1 MLTWFLNPWMLL
13 GGLAIASPILI
24 HLLNKRRFKIVE
36 WAAMDF
42 LFEADKKN
50 RRRVQLENFILL
62 ALRCLALLL
71 LALLLAR
78 PFLPS
83 GVSQLLQKAQR
94 FERVLVIDDSL
105 SQRVL
110 NGTLPAMQM
119 TTRAVRDLVTDLA
132 NSDDTEE
139 YLTVMLTSVPD
150 QPVLSNEPLN
160 GSTVGTIVQTL
171 DDLTCSD
178 QVADYRASMEQL
190 RQYVSGS
197 SDGLNRVAYV
207 FSDMRSRD
215 WESVDSGDAESLPN
229 RLLNDAAEM
238 TAGCFLIDTGSS
250 MDGNLAVTAVRP
262 DSNLVADKVM
272 RFSVDVT
279 NYGTRIV
286 QNVRLLMQVDQNQPA
301 YEIVP
306 SIAPGETETIAFRHV
321 FARRKKERFGV
332 DDEEDDAGLPFVSYR
347 VSVEIDRPSLDEK
360 SLESDQMIEDSSAI
374 FAARI
379 MDGIPVLLVDG
390 DPSAAAERSETHYL
404 RSVGVPGT
412 GLEID
417 VATVSEFET
426 ATLSRYSV
434 IFLCNVD
441 EASLERMGSL
451 ETWVREGGSLVL
463 MPGNRVRAETFN
475 QSFFNDGEGL
485 SPLKLRSMAGDP
497 TMNRWVNFEVNPQI
511 HPALRVIVESDA
523 SSLGNVD
530 VFSWWTS
537 ELNEQLANKTVSV
550 PLRLTDKDHSIAMVD
565 RSWGSGDVIVF
576 TIPGDGDWSMW
587 PSSPTFAPVVIDLVD
602 YLVGQSSDSASISPG
617 DAIRYPIDVSVYDPR
632 VALRDPDNERIEAI
646 ARPAEEGE
654 SGRKSVMYQVSFDDV
669 RKRGF
674 HTLELKRK
682 GDPGRPVEPVL
693 FATNLDPRESDLT
706 RLSPASL
713 EGDFF
718 SSKVNRVSMTQ
729 LGQQSVA
736 GANTEIWMSLLM
748 LVFGVLMLEQF
759 LGWFWGRGR

>member
-62 ALRCLALLL
+62 ALRCLIMLL

-78 PFLPS
+78 PLLPS
-83 GVSQLLQKAQR
+83 GVSDVLQKAQR

-110 NGTLPAMQM
+110 NGPLPAMQV

-132 NSDDTEE
+132 NSEDTEE
-139 YLTVMLTSVPD
+139 YLTVMVTSHPD

-160 GSTVGTIVQTL
+160 GSTVGTLVQTL
-171 DDLTCSD
+171 DDLVCSD
-178 QVADYRASMEQL
+178 QVADYRASMELL

-215 WESVDSGDAESLPN
+215 WDASDSGDVESAPN
-229 RLLNDAAEM
+229 RLLNEAAEM
-238 TAGCFLIDTGSS
+238 TAGCFLVDTASAL
-250 MDGNLAVTAVRP
+250 DGNLAVTAVRP

-272 RFSVDVT
+272 RFSVDVA
-279 NYGTRIV
+279 NYGTQIV
-286 QNVRLLMQVDQNQPA
+286 TNVRLLMQVNENQPD
-301 YEIVP
+301 YEVVP
-306 SIAPGETETIAFRHV
+306 SIAPGETETVAFRHV
-321 FARRKKERFGV
+321 FARRDLERFGV
-332 DDEEDDAGLPFVSYR
+332 DDDSDEAGLPFVSYR
-347 VSVEIDRPSLDEK
+347 VKVEIDRPSLDEK
-360 SLESDQMIEDSSAI
+360 SLAADQMIEDSSAI

-390 DPSAAAERSETHYL
+390 DPSASAERSETHYL
-404 RSVGVPGT
+404 RSVGVIGT
-412 GLEID
+412 GLDID

-426 ATLSRYSV
+426 ASLSRYSV

-475 QSFFNDGEGL
+475 KSFFNEGVGL
-485 SPLKLRSMAGDP
+485 SPLRLRSMAGDP
-497 TMNRWVNFEVNPQI
+497 TMNRWVNFEVDPQI

-550 PLRLTDKDHSIAMVD
+550 PLRLTDKDHSIAMAD

-602 YLVGQSSDSASISPG
+602 YLVGQSSDNAAIGPG
-617 DAIRYPIDVSVYDPR
+617 ETIRYPVDVSVYDER

-646 ARPAEEGE
+646 ARPTGDDEAD
-654 SGRKSVMYQVSFDDV
+654 RQSVMYQVSFDDV
-669 RKRGF
+669 QKRGF

-682 GDPGRPVEPVL
+682 GESGGQIEPVL
-693 FATNLDPRESDLT
+693 FATNLDARESDLT
-706 RLSPASL
+706 RMSPASL

-718 SSKVNRVSMTQ
+718 SGKVNRVSMTQ

-736 GANTEIWMSLLM
+736 GANTEIWTTLLM

>member
-50 RRRVQLENFILL
+50 RRRVRMENFILL

-83 GVSQLLQKAQR
+83 GVSQILQNSQR
-94 FERVLVIDDSL
+94 FERVLLVDDSL

-110 NGTLPAMQM
+110 NGALPGMQV
-119 TTRAVRDLVTDLA
+119 TKKAVRDLVTDLA

-139 YLTVMLTSVPD
+139 YLTLMVTSHPD

-160 GSTVGTIVQTL
+160 SSTVGTLVQTI
-171 DDLTCSD
+171 DDLVCSD

-190 RQYVSGS
+190 RQYVSGGS
-197 SDGLNRVAYV
+197 EGLNRVAYV
-207 FSDMRSRD
+207 FSDLRSRD
-215 WESVDSGDAESLPN
+215 WDATASGDMESAPN
-229 RLLNDAAEM
+229 RLLNEAAELA
-238 TAGCFLIDTGSS
+238 AGCFLVDTGSAL
-250 MDGNLAVTAVRP
+250 DGNLAVTAVRP
-262 DSNLVADKVM
+262 DGNLVAGKVM
-272 RFSVDVT
+272 RFSVDVA
-279 NYGTRIV
+279 NYGTQTV
-286 QNVRLLMQVDQNQPA
+286 QNVRLLMQVDENQPV

-306 SIAPGETETIAFRHV
+306 SIAPGETETVAFRHV
-321 FARRKKERFGV
+321 FTGREQERFGS
-332 DDEEDDAGLPFVSYR
+332 DQEEDVGLPFVSYR
-347 VSVEIDRPSLDEK
+347 VKVEIDRSSLDEK
-360 SLESDQMIEDSSAI
+360 TLAADQMLEDSEAI

-379 MDGIPVLLVDG
+379 MDGIPVLMVDG
-390 DPSAAAERSETHYL
+390 DPSASAERSETHYL
-404 RSVGVPGT
+404 RSVGVVGT
-412 GLEID
+412 GLDID

-426 ATLSRYSV
+426 VPLSRYSV
-434 IFLCNVD
+434 IFLCNMD
-441 EASLERMGSL
+441 EASLERTGSL

-475 QSFFNDGEGL
+475 QSFYKEGKGL

-497 TMNRWVNFEVNPQI
+497 TMNRWVNFEVDPQI
-511 HPALRVIVESDA
+511 HPALRVIVDSDA
-523 SSLGNVD
+523 SSLGRVD
-530 VFSWWTS
+530 VFSWWES
-537 ELNEQLANKTVSV
+537 ELNEELTNKTVSV
-550 PLRLTDKDHSIAMVD
+550 PLRLTDKDHSPAMVD
-565 RSWGSGDVIVF
+565 RSWGAGEVIVF

-602 YLVGQSSDSASISPG
+602 YLVGQSANDAAISPG
-617 DAIRYPIDVSVYDPR
+617 ESIRYPVDVSVYDER
-632 VALRDPDNERIEAI
+632 VGLRDPDNERIEAI
-646 ARPAEEGE
+646 ARPTEDTEA
-654 SGRKSVMYQVSFDDV
+654 SRQSVMYQVSFDGV

-682 GDPGRPVEPVL
+682 GDSGNVVEPVL
-693 FATNLDPRESDLT
+693 FATNLDARESDLT
-706 RLSPASL
+706 RMSSASL

-718 SSKVNRVSMTQ
+718 SDKVNRVSMTQ
-729 LGQQSVA
+729 LGEQSVA
-736 GANTEIWMSLLM
+736 GTNTEIWLPLLM
-748 LVFGVLMLEQF
+748 LVFAVLMVEQF

>member
-1 MLTWFLNPWMLL
+1 MLL

-83 GVSQLLQKAQR
+83 GVSDVLQQAQR
-94 FERVLVIDDSL
+94 FERVLLIDDSL

-110 NGTLPAMQM
+110 NGPLPAMQV

-132 NSDDTEE
+132 NSEDTEE
-139 YLTVMLTSVPD
+139 YLTVMVTSHPD

-160 GSTVGTIVQTL
+160 GSTVGALVQTL

-190 RQYVSGS
+190 RQYVSGNA
-197 SDGLNRVAYV
+197 DGLNRVAYV

-215 WESVDSGDAESLPN
+215 WDASDSGDGESAPN
-229 RLLNDAAEM
+229 RLLNEAAEM
-238 TAGCFLIDTGSS
+238 TAGCFLVDTASAL
-250 MDGNLAVTAVRP
+250 DGNLAVTAVRP
-262 DSNLVADKVM
+262 DGNLVADKVM
-272 RFSVDVT
+272 RFSVDVA
-279 NYGTRIV
+279 NYGTRVV
-286 QNVRLLMQVDQNQPA
+286 QNVRLLMQVDENQPV
-301 YEIVP
+301 YEVVP
-306 SIAPGETETIAFRHV
+306 SIAPGETETVAFRHV
-321 FARRKKERFGV
+321 FARRDDERFGV
-332 DDEEDDAGLPFVSYR
+332 DDDSANVGLPFVSYR
-347 VSVEIDRPSLDEK
+347 VKVEIDRPSLDEQ
-360 SLESDQMIEDSSAI
+360 SLAADQMIEDSSAI

-390 DPSAAAERSETHYL
+390 DPSASAERSETHYL
-404 RSVGVPGT
+404 RSVGVTGT
-412 GLEID
+412 GLDID

-426 ATLSRYSV
+426 ASLSRYSV

-441 EASLERMGSL
+441 EATLERMGSL

-475 QSFFNDGEGL
+475 KAFFNEGEGL
-485 SPLKLRSMAGDP
+485 SPLKLRSMGGDP
-497 TMNRWVNFEVNPQI
+497 TMNRWVNFEVDPQV

-537 ELNEQLANKTVSV
+537 ELNEELADKTVSV
-550 PLRLTDKDHSIAMVD
+550 PLRLTDKDHSIAMAD
-565 RSWGSGDVIVF
+565 RSWGDGDVIVF

-602 YLVGQSSDSASISPG
+602 YLVGQSSDGAAISPG
-617 DAIRYPIDVSVYDPR
+617 ETIRYPVDVSVYDER

-646 ARPAEEGE
+646 ARPSGDAEPDQ
-654 SGRKSVMYQVSFDDV
+654 RSVMYQVSFDDV

-682 GDPGRPVEPVL
+682 DESSGQIEPVL
-693 FATNLDPRESDLT
+693 FATNLDARESDLT
-706 RLSPASL
+706 RMSASSL
-713 EGDFF
+713 DGDFF
-718 SSKVNRVSMTQ
+718 SGKVNRVSMTQ
-729 LGQQSVA
+729 LGQQTVA
-736 GANTEIWMSLLM
+736 GANTEIWTTLL
-748 LVFGVLMLEQF
+748 LFVFGVLMLEQF
-759 LGWFWGRGR
+759 LGWFWGRSR

>member
-50 RRRVQLENFILL
+50 RRRVQMENFILL

-83 GVSQLLQKAQR
+83 GVSQILQKNQR
-94 FERVLVIDDSL
+94 FERVLLIDDSL

-110 NGTLPAMQM
+110 NGTLPAMDVA
-119 TTRAVRDLVTDLA
+119 TRAVRDLVTDLA

-139 YLTVMLTSVPD
+139 YLTVMVTSHPD

-160 GSTVGTIVQTL
+160 SSTVGTLVQTL
-171 DDLTCSD
+171 DDLVCSD
-178 QVADYRASMEQL
+178 QVADYRASMDQL

-197 SDGLNRVAYV
+197 SEGLNRVAYV
-207 FSDMRSRD
+207 FSDLRFRD
-215 WESVDSGDAESLPN
+215 WNATESGDLESAPN
-229 RLLNDAAEM
+229 RLLNEAAEL
-238 TAGCFLIDTGSS
+238 TAGCFLVDTGSAL
-250 MDGNLAVTAVRP
+250 DGNLAVTAVRP
-262 DSNLVADKVM
+262 DSNLVAGKVM
-272 RFSVDVT
+272 RFSVDVA
-279 NYGTRIV
+279 NLGTRTV
-286 QNVRLLMQVDQNQPA
+286 QNVRLLMQVDENQPT
-301 YEIVP
+301 YEVIP
-306 SIAPGETETIAFRHV
+306 SIGPGETETVAFRHV
-321 FARRKKERFGV
+321 FDRREQERFGGD
-332 DDEEDDAGLPFVSYR
+332 DDEEAVGLPFVGYR
-347 VSVEIDRPSLDEK
+347 VKVEIDRPSLDEK
-360 SLESDQMIEDSSAI
+360 SLASDQMIEDSSAI

-379 MDGIPVLLVDG
+379 MEGIPVLMVDG
-390 DPSAAAERSETHYL
+390 DPSASAERSETHYL
-404 RSVGVPGT
+404 RSVGVSGT
-412 GLEID
+412 GLDID

-426 ATLSRYSV
+426 VSLSQYSV

-451 ETWVREGGSLVL
+451 ETWTREGGALVL
-463 MPGNRVRAETFN
+463 MPGNRVRAEAFN
-475 QSFFNDGEGL
+475 KAFYNEGKGL
-485 SPLKLRSMAGDP
+485 SPLKLGSMAGDP
-497 TMNRWVNFEVNPQI
+497 TMNRWVNFEVDSQV
-511 HPALRVIVESDA
+511 HPALQVIVDSDA
-523 SSLGNVD
+523 SSLGRVD

-537 ELNEQLANKTVSV
+537 ELNEDVANKTVSV

-565 RSWGSGDVIVF
+565 RSWGTGDVIVF

-602 YLVGQSSDSASISPG
+602 YLVGQVADAAAINPGESIQ
-617 DAIRYPIDVSVYDPR
+617 YPVDVSVYDER
-632 VALRDPDNERIEAI
+632 VALRDPDNERVEAI
-646 ARPAEEGE
+646 ARPADDTEA
-654 SGRKSVMYQVSFDDV
+654 SRQSVMYQVSFDGV

-682 GDPGRPVEPVL
+682 GDASGTIEPVL
-693 FATNLDPRESDLT
+693 FATNLDARESDLT
-706 RLSPASL
+706 RMSSDSL

-718 SSKVNRVSMTQ
+718 SDKINRVSMTQ

-736 GANTEIWMSLLM
+736 GTNTEIWMPLLL
-748 LVFGVLMLEQF
+748 LVFAVLMLEQF